1 LELHLPIADVTVNPF
16 FVVLLGAAVGLLS
29 GLFGVGGGFLVT
41 PMLNIVFGVPYNV
54 AAGSSLAQILG
65 TSVSAT
71 ARHHGLGNVD
81 VKLGVCMLAGGWIG
95 VECGA
100 RLVEWLKR
108 AELIVVAGRE
118 VPPLDLFIPIV
129 FLLLLLTVGTVTFR
143 ESKGARKREP
153 RGGIVE
159 TRIASR
165 IQSIRIPPTISLT
178 RSGVKSISLSI
189 FLAVGFATG
198 FLSGLLGIGSG
209 FVLMPTLIYVI
220 RVPTTVAIGTG
231 LFQMIFLSFFG
242 TLTHTVKGN
251 VDLVLVLLLLLGSIF
266 GAQFGASL
274 TGKVRAAKIRYW
286 FSLIIYAAAV
296 AVLAKLL
303 ALLGFLGAG
312 SS

>member
-1 LELHLPIADVTVNPF
+1 VGLHLPIADVTVNPLW
-16 FVVLLGAAVGLLS
+16 VILLGAAVGFLS

-41 PMLNIVFGVPYNV
+41 PMLNIAFGVPYDV

-71 ARHHGLGNVD
+71 AKHHGLGNVD
-81 VKLGVCMLAGGWIG
+81 VRLGVCTLAGGWIG

-100 RLVEWLKR
+100 RVVELLKR
-108 AELIVVAGRE
+108 AEPIVAAGRE
-118 VPPLDLFIPIV
+118 LPPLDLFVPIV
-129 FLLLLLTVGTVTFR
+129 FLLLLSTVGTVTFR
-143 ESKGARKREP
+143 ESRGARKREP

-159 TRIASR
+159 TRIASW

-178 RSGVKSISLSI
+178 KSGIQSISLCI
-189 FLAVGFATG
+189 FLGVGFATG

-231 LFQMIFLSFFG
+231 LFQMIFLAFLG
-242 TLTHTVKGN
+242 TLTHTLKGN
-251 VDLVLVLLLLLGSIF
+251 VDLVLVVLLLLGSIF
-266 GAQFGASL
+266 GAQFGASF
-274 TGKVRAAKIRYW
+274 TGRVRPAKIRYW
-286 FSLIIYAAAV
+286 FSLIIYGAAAAV
-296 AVLAKLL
+296 LVKLL
-303 ALLGFLGAG
+303 VLLGLLGAG

>member
-1 LELHLPIADVTVNPF
+1 LELHLPIADVTVNP
-16 FVVLLGAAVGLLS
+16 VWVILLGAAVGFLS
-29 GLFGVGGGFLVT
+29 GLFGVGGGFLLT

-54 AAGSSLAQILG
+54 AAGSSLAKILG

-100 RLVEWLKR
+100 RLIELMKR
-108 AELIVVAGRE
+108 AQPIIAAGRE
-118 VPPLDLFIPIV
+118 LAPLDLFVPIV
-129 FLLLLLTVGTVTFR
+129 FLLLLATVGTVTFR
-143 ESKGARKREP
+143 ESRGARRREP

-159 TRIASR
+159 TRIASW
-165 IQSIRIPPTISLT
+165 IQSIQFPPIISLT
-178 RSGVKSISLSI
+178 RSGIQSISLAI
-189 FLAVGFATG
+189 FLGLGFASG

-231 LFQMIFLSFFG
+231 LFQMIFLAFFG
-242 TLTHTVKGN
+242 TLTHTLKGN
-251 VDLVLVLLLLLGSIF
+251 VDLVLVVLLLAGSIF

-303 ALLGFLGAG
+303 ALLGFPGA
-312 SS
+312 SSS